1 MALKI
6 TKAERTALAAIISNI
21 DSERDAANE
30 ARRALAERIE
40 EVRDEL
46 ANLVSDANQAVAD
59 YNGSLQEFTSWRDEV
74 ASRLNDEYGEKS
86 DKWQE
91 SDRAQEVQD
100 WINTLESIEPEEVE
114 EIEEIEFPD
123 SVTDEIE
130 EGDFV
135 TEVNDL
141 ADAPEMA

>member
-6 TKAERTALAAIISNI
+6 TKAERTALADIIKTI
-21 DSERDAANE
+21 DSERDNAND
-30 ARRALAERIE
+30 ARRALADRIAG
-40 EVRDEL
+40 VRDEL
-46 ANLVSDANQAVAD
+46 EQLLSEANQAIAD

-74 ASRLNDEYGEKS
+74 SQRLNDEVGEKS
-86 DKWQE
+86 DKWHE
-91 SDRAQEVQD
+91 SDKASEVAD
-100 WINTLESIEPEEVE
+100 WISTLESIEPEELE
-114 EIEEIEFPD
+114 ELDEIDLPD
-123 SVTDEIE
+123 VSEEIE